1 MGIAGRQKVQ
11 LGDDLRR
18 GQPEDKAHRICQAIV
33 GADGAGAE
41 GIHLHHHRL
50 GFSDG
55 VGQRHLAPAAQP
67 GGHEVF
73 GDVAGH
79 ICPRTVHLGGILPGK
94 GAATMGCEH
103 TVAVHHEFPSGE
115 AGVGLRSAKHKPPGG
130 VQQDFGILVRG
141 KRLQRRGQHLVGEFP
156 KQFIG
161 GLLRAVLGGE
171 DNRVQ
176 PQGASILV
184 VLHGD
189 LGFSIRAQAPHHAG
203 FPGGGEAAGQP
214 VGQYNGKRHH
224 LRGFRTGVSNHDPL
238 VTGAQAEDRI
248 LEGSPSLL

>member
-1 MGIAGRQKVQ
+1 MTS
-11 LGDDLRR
+11 
-18 GQPEDKAHRICQAIV
+18 
-33 GADGAGAE
+33 E
-41 GIHLHHHRL
+41 GVNHRL

-55 VGQRHLAPAAQP
+55 IGQRHLAPAAQP

-79 ICPRTVHLGGILPGK
+79 ICPGTVHLGGVLPGK
-94 GAATMGCEH
+94 GAATMGREH

-115 AGVGLRSAKHKPPGG
+115 AGVGLRASKHKPPGG
-130 VQQDFGILVRG
+130 VQQDFGILIRG

-176 PQGASILV
+176 PQGASIFV

-224 LRGFRTGVSNHDPL
+224 LRGLRTGVSNHDPL
-238 VTGAQAEDRI
+238 VTGAQPEDRI